1 MKFTLAR
8 PLSHDQSWSWNRH
21 SSKITTVMEY
31 GEAAFPKEILD
42 TDTQIWKTCYWEG
55 IGASVLIAVT
65 KYLTKKLS
73 KEGRFYFSLQF
84 ERTQSSM
91 TEMA

>member
-1 MKFTLAR
+1 
-8 PLSHDQSWSWNRH
+8 
-21 SSKITTVMEY
+21 MEY

-65 KYLTKKLS
+65 KYLTKPNLI
-73 KEGRFYFSLQF
+73 ENRFI
-84 ERTQSSM
+84 
-91 TEMA
+91 

>member
-1 MKFTLAR
+1 
-8 PLSHDQSWSWNRH
+8 
-21 SSKITTVMEY
+21 MEY

-73 KEGRFYFSLQF
+73 KEGRFYFS
-84 ERTQSSM
+84 
-91 TEMA
+91 